1 METEINKEF
10 IFSHFARK
18 TSPLQRE
25 RIAAWLRDK
34 AHEELYY
41 EWLDEWESR
50 HPQYVAQT
58 EQAYQRYTLF
68 MEQNPGAD
76 ELSETMP
83 LLADQSV
90 WTRRSW
96 LIAAS
101 ILLLLCGYSFLE
113 RDQLMYRTYETAY
126 GETRTIRLT
135 DGTTV
140 LLNANSSLRVP
151 RWGFGESTREVTLSG
166 EANFAVTHTPSHQKF
181 VVRTAKNLDVVVL
194 GTNFTV
200 FTRKRGTRVALNKG
214 RVQLNYHEGNTNR
227 AVIMKPG
234 ELATF
239 DPQNRMALNPI
250 KHPESR
256 PAWSQKRFVFDET
269 SLREVA
275 AMLEESY
282 GLSVEIN
289 DPELAERVLIGSLR
303 AENADQLLQS
313 ISVLLDINVIRQG
326 DRVQLLSH

>member
-1 METEINKEF
+1 METEINKDF
-10 IFSHFARK
+10 IFNHFARK

-25 RIAAWLRDK
+25 LIAAWLRDK

-41 EWLDEWESR
+41 EWLEEWETR

-58 EQAYQRYTLF
+58 ELAYQRYTLF
-68 MEQNPGAD
+68 LEQNPGSD
-76 ELSETMP
+76 ETPESVP
-83 LLADQSV
+83 LLADQPQ

-101 ILLLLCGYSFLE
+101 ILLLLCGYSFLG

-126 GETRTIRLT
+126 GETRTIRLP

-151 RWGFGESTREVTLSG
+151 RWGFGQNTREVRLSG
-166 EANFAVTHTPSHQKF
+166 EANFAVTHTPRHQKF
-181 VVRTAKNLDVVVL
+181 VVRTDKNLDVVVL

-200 FTRKRGTRVALNKG
+200 FARKRGTRVALNKG
-214 RVQLNYHEGNTNR
+214 RVQLNYQQGNADR
-227 AVIMKPG
+227 EVVMKPG
-234 ELATF
+234 EQATF
-239 DPQNRMALNPI
+239 DQQNRMALNPI
-250 KHPESR
+250 RHPETR
-256 PAWSQKRFVFDET
+256 PAWSEKRFVFDET
-269 SLREVA
+269 PLREVA
-275 AMLEESY
+275 YMLEESY
-282 GLSVEIN
+282 GLSVEIT

-303 AENADQLLQS
+303 AENSDQLLQS